1 MRVGWRSPL
10 GYIRGFRRSS
20 QDRMSA
26 QPGFILC
33 RLSPL
38 CCSVT
43 FPAFGFALYTLS
55 LYSADEPT
63 LLCNILLTYF
73 IPYMFTLHCQPLGC
87 VLSTVYFIL
96 CRSTNSYIHY
106 FLLSTFLGHYCFQVH
121 PYTGSFFAH
130 VDFISKFSRKH
141 LLFNSS
147 RCLFS
152 KLFVCLC
159 GYDASDHLFYTCCVL
174 TVVLMPLTRTLV
186 LVFLCI
192 LCVCVGPD
200 PPEQLF
206 YCCGYF
212 SPTRLPSKW
221 SGLSQTTHPL
231 LANDGKWL

>member
-38 CCSVT
+38 CCSGT

-63 LLCNILLTYF
+63 LLCNILVTYF

-96 CRSTNSYIHY
+96 CRPTNSYIHY
-106 FLLSTFLGHYCFQVH
+106 FLRSTFQGHYCFQVH
-121 PYTGSFFAH
+121 PYTGSFLLMLTSYPSFI
-130 VDFISKFSRKH
+130 VNIDFSIHQDACFQNCF
-141 LLFNSS
+141 L
-147 RCLFS
+147 
-152 KLFVCLC
+152 VCL
-159 GYDASDHLFYTCCVL
+159 G
-174 TVVLMPLTRTLV
+174 LMPQTISFVHIGCLR
-186 LVFLCI
+186 
-192 LCVCVGPD
+192 
-200 PPEQLF
+200 
-206 YCCGYF
+206 
-212 SPTRLPSKW
+212 W
-221 SGLSQTTHPL
+221 S
-231 LANDGKWL
+231 

>member
-38 CCSVT
+38 CCTGT
-43 FPAFGFALYTLS
+43 FPAFGFALSTLS

-73 IPYMFTLHCQPLGC
+73 IACMFTLPSFVVHPLGC

-96 CRSTNSYIHY
+96 CRPTNSYIHY

-130 VDFISKFSRKH
+130 VDFISKFHRKH

-152 KLFVCLC
+152 KLFCRFVW
-159 GYDASDHLFYTCCVL
+159 V
-174 TVVLMPLTRTLV
+174 
-186 LVFLCI
+186 
-192 LCVCVGPD
+192 
-200 PPEQLF
+200 
-206 YCCGYF
+206 
-212 SPTRLPSKW
+212 
-221 SGLSQTTHPL
+221 
-231 LANDGKWL
+231 

>member
-38 CCSVT
+38 CCSGT

-96 CRSTNSYIHY
+96 CRPTNSYIHY

-121 PYTGSFFAH
+121 PYTGSF
-130 VDFISKFSRKH
+130 IK
-141 LLFNSS
+141 
-147 RCLFS
+147 
-152 KLFVCLC
+152 
-159 GYDASDHLFYTCCVL
+159 
-174 TVVLMPLTRTLV
+174 M
-186 LVFLCI
+186 LVFKI
-192 LCVCVGPD
+192 VFRFV
-200 PPEQLF
+200 
-206 YCCGYF
+206 
-212 SPTRLPSKW
+212 W
-221 SGLSQTTHPL
+221 V
-231 LANDGKWL
+231 